1 MRILH
6 LLSQRPEATGSGI
19 YVRAMME
26 HARRKGHTNFLLAGI
41 APDDNPAIEGYTR
54 NSCAFV
60 RFKGADL
67 PFPVVGMSDVMP
79 YESVC
84 FKDLTPD
91 QIESYEGC
99 FRKYLE
105 GAIHRFRPDLIH
117 SHHLWLMT
125 SLAKRAC
132 PDFPIASTCHGTDL
146 RQFHNCA
153 HLRERVLEGCRRLD
167 AVMALSRNQK
177 DEIAKLYDI
186 DPDKIDVTGVGY
198 NDRFFTF
205 DGVKPKSPI
214 RLVYVGK
221 LCRAKGVPWM
231 LRALLKTT
239 HLSWKLHLVGG
250 GTGPEKAECLQVA
263 KSLGDRVITHGP
275 VSQQRLSEILKR
287 SHLLILP
294 SFFEGLPIV
303 LLEAMA
309 CGCRVVTTALPG
321 VDELFEKI
329 PEKFVST
336 VVLPRL
342 ENVDRPIPEDE
353 PAFEARLS
361 GAIVEKIRDIQAS
374 PEIDSARLSSI
385 LKPHTWSNVFQR
397 VEAVYRRITPGE

>member
-1 MRILH
+1 
-6 LLSQRPEATGSGI
+6 
-19 YVRAMME
+19 
-26 HARRKGHTNFLLAGI
+26 
-41 APDDNPAIEGYTR
+41 
-54 NSCAFV
+54 
-60 RFKGADL
+60 
-67 PFPVVGMSDVMP
+67 
-79 YESVC
+79 
-84 FKDLTPD
+84 
-91 QIESYEGC
+91 
-99 FRKYLE
+99 
-105 GAIHRFRPDLIH
+105 
-117 SHHLWLMT
+117 LMT

>member
-1 MRILH
+1 
-6 LLSQRPEATGSGI
+6 
-19 YVRAMME
+19 
-26 HARRKGHTNFLLAGI
+26 
-41 APDDNPAIEGYTR
+41 
-54 NSCAFV
+54 
-60 RFKGADL
+60 
-67 PFPVVGMSDVMP
+67 
-79 YESVC
+79 
-84 FKDLTPD
+84 
-91 QIESYEGC
+91 
-99 FRKYLE
+99 
-105 GAIHRFRPDLIH
+105 
-117 SHHLWLMT
+117 
-125 SLAKRAC
+125 
-132 PDFPIASTCHGTDL
+132 
-146 RQFHNCA
+146 
-153 HLRERVLEGCRRLD
+153 
-167 AVMALSRNQK
+167 
-177 DEIAKLYDI
+177 
-186 DPDKIDVTGVGY
+186 
-198 NDRFFTF
+198 
-205 DGVKPKSPI
+205 
-214 RLVYVGK
+214 
-221 LCRAKGVPWM
+221 M

>member
-26 HARRKGHTNFLLAGI
+26 HARRKGHINFLLAGI
-41 APDDNPAIEGYTR
+41 ASDDNPVIEGYNR
-54 NSCAFV
+54 NACAFV
-60 RFKGADL
+60 RFGGTDL

-84 FKDLTPD
+84 FKDLTRD

-99 FRKYLE
+99 FQEHLE
-105 GAIHRFRPDLIH
+105 GAIHRFKPDLIH

-125 SLAKRAC
+125 SLAKRT
-132 PDFPIASTCHGTDL
+132 FPGLPMASTCHSSDL
-146 RQFHNCA
+146 RQFHKCE

-167 AVMALSRNQK
+167 AVMALSRTQK
-177 DEIAKLYDI
+177 TEIAGLYGI

-198 NDRFFTF
+198 NDRLFTF
-205 DGVKPKSPI
+205 NGVKPKSSI

-239 HLSWKLHLVGG
+239 QLSWKLHLVGG
-250 GTGPEKAECLQVA
+250 GTGPEKAECLQIA
-263 KSLGDRVITHGP
+263 KGLGDRVITHGP

-294 SFFEGLPIV
+294 SFFEGIPIV

-309 CGCRVVTTALPG
+309 YGCRVVTTALPG
-321 VDELFEKI
+321 VDELFEKT
-329 PEKFVST
+329 PEKFLRT
-336 VVLPRL
+336 VALPRL
-342 ENVDRPIPEDE
+342 ENVDRPVPEDE

-361 GAIVEKIRDIQAS
+361 EAVVEEIRDIQAS

-385 LKPHTWSNVFQR
+385 LKPHTWSSVFQR
-397 VEAVYRRITPGE
+397 VEAVYRRLVPGN